1 MGTHPIFESDF
12 DCLTE
17 KMDQFVP
24 TNTSKQEIQRFKE
37 DQEFATASCT
47 GSTNM
52 ETVFAAQFQYGHSLI
67 HSADLGDVPL
77 GIQVLQKLIR
87 EHHDAAARR
96 DYTYYVGV
104 GLYRRKEYE
113 QVISEMKKILK
124 FEKSNHQAAQLKEA
138 AEKKL
143 ARDGLIGMGIAAG
156 VAGVAGAGIAALI
169 GIAAAKR

>member
-1 MGTHPIFESDF
+1 
-12 DCLTE
+12 
-17 KMDQFVP
+17 
-24 TNTSKQEIQRFKE
+24 
-37 DQEFATASCT
+37 
-47 GSTNM
+47 M

-96 DYTYYVGV
+96 DYSKLLITNTKFINGLSSAYYVGV

-169 GIAAAKR
+169 GIAAAKRKL